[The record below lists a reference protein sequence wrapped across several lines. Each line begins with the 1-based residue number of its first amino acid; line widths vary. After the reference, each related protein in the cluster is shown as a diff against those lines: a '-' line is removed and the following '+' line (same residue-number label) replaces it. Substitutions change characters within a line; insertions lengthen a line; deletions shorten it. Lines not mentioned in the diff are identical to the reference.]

1 MECYTFMIICF
12 YCIFLVSIIIEL
24 VFLFQVPYYY
34 YSDYLKSLKIIRII
48 INIINLFI
56 DIYFLVI
63 QYAEKLIKKEEKE
76 EISNDSSSRKYQ
88 LFEKILIIIAFS
100 LSFVTFIL
108 NIIAIGLTSKYL
120 KTFDSS
126 FIQNSLYIDTLL
138 FLIENTLVSLCWLY
152 FLIFWGFNIKDFMKD
167 DKKKSKIKSEKNN
180 NNENNNNENNKNKN
194 NNTNENNSNEP
205 APLQQEIS
213 SSRVI
218 N

>member
-1 MECYTFMIICF
+1 MECDTFMIICF

-34 YSDYLKSLKIIRII
+34 YSNYLKCLKVIRII
-48 INIINLFI
+48 INIINLLI
-56 DIYFLVI
+56 DIYFLII

-76 EISNDSSSRKYQ
+76 EKEENEERPNDSSSRKYQ

-100 LSFVTFIL
+100 LSSVTFIL
-108 NIIAIGLTSKYL
+108 NIIGIGLTAKYL

-152 FLIFWGFNIKDFMKD
+152 FLIFWGFNIKDFIKD
-167 DKKKSKIKSEKNN
+167 DKKKPKVQIDKKE
-180 NNENNNNENNKNKN
+180 NENENRGGVIKDGND
-194 NNTNENNSNEP
+194 P

-213 SSRVI
+213 SGRDI
-218 N
+218 NK

>member
-1 MECYTFMIICF
+1 MECDTFMIICF

-34 YSDYLKSLKIIRII
+34 YSNYLKCLKVIRII
-48 INIINLFI
+48 INIINLLI
-56 DIYFLVI
+56 DIYFLII

-76 EISNDSSSRKYQ
+76 ENEERPNDSSSRKYQ

-100 LSFVTFIL
+100 LSSVTFIL
-108 NIIAIGLTSKYL
+108 NIIGIGLTAKYL

-152 FLIFWGFNIKDFMKD
+152 FLIFWGFNIKDFIKD
-167 DKKKSKIKSEKNN
+167 DKKKPKVQIDKKEKE
-180 NNENNNNENNKNKN
+180 NENRGGVIKDNNGND
-194 NNTNENNSNEP
+194 P

-213 SSRVI
+213 SGRDI
-218 N
+218 NK